1 MTWRGSVASLGTS
14 KKASNSA
21 PVEIEPTTYSLEKGA
36 GMNENANE
44 ILLRIEQLLRGLLRA
59 AVSHALAEIRA
70 DKMLREIWELT
81 GKDTSIVK
89 IAKKVKVSTWKIS
102 TIWQSWEEAGLL
114 VKVGKSYQKT
124 VD

>member
-1 MTWRGSVASLGTS
+1 
-14 KKASNSA
+14 
-21 PVEIEPTTYSLEKGA
+21 
-36 GMNENANE
+36 MNENANE